1 MYKEIKYKLP
11 NGVIITQDSIERIED
26 GAIIPFDLGNRDY
39 QDYLAWLDAG
49 NIPESCDV
57 Q

>member
-57 Q
+57 